1 MTANCADELLL
12 TAVTNGSSGLLPP
25 AKRPT
30 SSLPVHKSTPP
41 ITILTNPAR
50 AKPAPAK
57 KAPTTQRENA
67 STTIPVNPTAR
78 AKPVPTAKK
87 AQPGDASTTLT
98 QKHATAPTLPDQYIL
113 IAAVAAAD
121 EEARKRFR
129 LAAAERVK
137 AAARSRSENKPRL
150 DLPKIVIHGPCS
162 WDSWTEV
169 HFPETSHGEM
179 LDVPDLNTRCRMFDD
194 DVARYYPKDY
204 AAELAMHRLRSMLRS
219 GRRLAAARRRECA
232 RQAQQTTPTHR
243 WTDTVERSHW
253 SP

>member
-1 MTANCADELLL
+1 MTAKQCLRTLL

-30 SSLPVHKSTPP
+30 SSLPVRKPTPS

-50 AKPAPAK
+50 AKPAPVPAK

-67 STTIPVNPTAR
+67 SITIPNHPTAR
-78 AKPVPTAKK
+78 EKPAPAKK
-87 AQPGDASTTLT
+87 VQPSTTLA
-98 QKHATAPTLPDQYIL
+98 QKRATAPTLPDRYIF

-121 EEARKRFR
+121 EEARNRFR
-129 LAAAERVK
+129 LAAAERAK
-137 AAARSRSENKPRL
+137 AADRSRSENKPRL
-150 DLPKIVIHGPCS
+150 ELPEIVIHGPCS
-162 WDSWTEV
+162 WDSWTDV
-169 HFPETSHGEM
+169 HFPGTSHGEM
-179 LDVPDLNTRCRMFDD
+179 LDVPDLNTRCRMYDD

-219 GRRLAAARRRECA
+219 GRRLTAARRRECA
-232 RQAQQTTPTHR
+232 RQAQQTTA
-243 WTDTVERSHW
+243 TDRRVERSHF